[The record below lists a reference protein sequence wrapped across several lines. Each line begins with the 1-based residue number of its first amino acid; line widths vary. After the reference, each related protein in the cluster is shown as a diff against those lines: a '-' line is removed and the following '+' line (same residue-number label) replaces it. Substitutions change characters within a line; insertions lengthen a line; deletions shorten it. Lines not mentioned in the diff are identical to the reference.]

1 MRANEETYRRPL
13 GEELSYVCSRLK
25 ADEVEILGKAL
36 RRGLLEIYKAVVLHE
51 LASGRIDRG
60 EAAHRLGDRVVERAL
75 AERQGR
81 AAGRPQRPGSR
92 RMPRRRK
99 R

>member
-1 MRANEETYRRPL
+1 M
-13 GEELSYVCSRLK
+13 GEELSYVCARLQ
-25 ADEVEILGKAL
+25 ADEVEILAKAL

-51 LASGRIDRG
+51 LESGRIERK

-75 AERQGR
+75 AGR
-81 AAGRPQRPGSR
+81 RVATAARPQRPGSR
-92 RMPRRRK
+92 KMPRRRK